1 MRHRSHSVSHQNKL
15 EAMGST
21 CWRRAELSWPCSG
34 AFLGKACAT
43 LWACPYLS
51 VGNTGSWTE
60 LGEVNPL
67 CWMLWM
73 LLITTL
79 SSLLLQWLLP
89 LREVS
94 SAVAPHSTIASSW
107 MRKQD
112 WRLHKITWNSLGK
125 AQSWCRQKKS
135 PIVSFLFSLCS
146 RNSLLQDELGREGLF
161 LWTMDTRASFITTM
175 QETQNLSPEKG
186 QSPANGDQE
195 QFDSG
200 ELSFTITGYLH
211 GHSPPA
217 DYQ

>member
-1 MRHRSHSVSHQNKL
+1 MGGESFVLSIVDVAYYHTVISVIAVIIATKGSVLCCGSSFNNSFIL
-15 EAMGST
+15 DEEAG
-21 CWRRAELSWPCSG
+21 LKG
-34 AFLGKACAT
+34 
-43 LWACPYLS
+43 YD
-51 VGNTGSWTE
+51 
-60 LGEVNPL
+60 
-67 CWMLWM
+67 
-73 LLITTL
+73 
-79 SSLLLQWLLP
+79 Q
-89 LREVS
+89 
-94 SAVAPHSTIASSW
+94 
-107 MRKQD
+107 
-112 WRLHKITWNSLGK
+112 HKITWNSLGK
-125 AQSWCRQKKS
+125 AESWCRQNKS

-217 DYQ
+217 DHQ